1 MSELNLTGDGN
12 NNASVPP
19 NPQDYLD
26 FLVSLL
32 QIIADGNSD
41 LRRVY
46 SLLQENLTKLD
57 DTFINILRYWAT
69 TTWSEVQPEQ
79 ALIIAA
85 AIVNFSNLIRSF
97 PYGNIAINLEIAIAG
112 CEVVAPI
119 LTRETFPEFWAITQN
134 MLGAIY
140 RIRIAGD
147 RAQNIEH
154 AIACYQN
161 ALQVRTQIAF
171 PELWA
176 ETQNNLGN
184 AYNERILGE
193 RAENV
198 EIAIT
203 CLLAALKV
211 RTRTAFP
218 VEWATTQNNLGIGYY
233 NRLNGDRAQNLEQA
247 IVYYQNALQI
257 RTQTDFSEKWA
268 ETQNNL
274 ANAYGERIKGDRAE
288 NIEAAITAFQA
299 ALQIYTRSSYPQD
312 WAMIQNNLGEAYR
325 DRINGNPTEN
335 LLTAISAYEAALQV
349 YTRSNFPQQWAIV
362 QNNQG
367 IAYYSLQDGDRAL
380 NLEQA
385 ISCYHN
391 ALQVRTQT
399 DFPENWA
406 ETQNNLGNAY
416 SERISGS
423 REENLDLA
431 ISAYQAALQVHTRE
445 AFSQEW
451 AKTHNNLALVY
462 RDRGQSFEAITCLQ
476 SALEV
481 YTPTTFPVE
490 CLVSGRNLGNIAYTI
505 KDWDRAIE
513 GYSVAIEAVEQSRSW
528 VNTDKR
534 RQEVLGAAIDV
545 YAKIVQVHIN
555 TAQCNRALEYI
566 ERSKTRNLVELLA
579 NKNLYP
585 KSDLYPRPEDYQ
597 KICDQIDQFR
607 QGIPAKQRQLEI
619 ILGSRES
626 EARNIAYQ
634 QLQNELNRL
643 QKQRDNILADINK
656 VDPSF
661 KFTQQVETIAFSD
674 VQSLIDD
681 RSAIIEWY
689 ITDDK
694 ILTFIITR
702 HSPQPK
708 VIQSS
713 AEDLSTLLKRVSA
726 YLRLY
731 YRKDN
736 KKWWR
741 NQLEFRLQN
750 LAEIL
755 HIDEIISHI
764 PAECDRLILI
774 PHRFLHLLPLH
785 ALPLG
790 NKQLDNG
797 QRKQNCLLDKF
808 TRGVGYAPSC
818 QLLQLSQN
826 QQRPNFSQLFAI
838 QNPTGDLSYT
848 NLEVETIGSFFTESQ
863 VLVKPEATKAA
874 LNNNNN
880 FKSAHC
886 CHFSCHGDFNLA
898 SPLESALILADY
910 ERLTLAEIFALTL
923 NQCRLITLSACE
935 TGIADPTS
943 ISDEYISLPSG
954 FLYAGSPS
962 VVSSLWT
969 VNDLPT
975 ALLMIKFYQNLH
987 IGVSVAVSLN
997 QARCWLRDVTKIQ
1010 LEEWIAKHQLKLD
1023 LTLKMQLRRRF
1034 QNMPDNAQ
1042 PFQSPFYWAAFCAIG
1057 L

>member
-1 MSELNLTGDGN
+1 MPFST
-12 NNASVPP
+12 
-19 NPQDYLD
+19 QDYIN
-26 FLVSLL
+26 FLLSVL
-32 QIIADGNSD
+32 QLTADDNSD
-41 LRRVY
+41 LPRVY

-57 DTFINILRYWAT
+57 ETFINILRDWAT
-69 TTWSEVQPEQ
+69 ITWSRVQPQE
-79 ALIIAA
+79 ALIIAV
-85 AIVNFSNLIRSF
+85 AIANFSNLIRSF
-97 PYGNIAINLEIAIAG
+97 PHGNIATNLEIAIAG

-119 LTRETFPEFWAITQN
+119 LTREAFPEFWATTQN
-134 MLGAIY
+134 ILGVVY

-147 RAQNIEH
+147 RAQNIEQ
-154 AIACYQN
+154 AIACYEN
-161 ALQVRTQIAF
+161 ALQVRTQAAF

-184 AYNERILGE
+184 GYNERILGE
-193 RAENV
+193 RAENI
-198 EIAIT
+198 EAAIT
-203 CLLAALKV
+203 CFQAALQV
-211 RTRTAFP
+211 RTPTALP
-218 VEWATTQNNLGIGYY
+218 VAWATTQNNLGIGYY
-233 NRLNGDRAQNLEQA
+233 NRLNGNRAQNLEQA
-247 IVYYQNALQI
+247 IICYHNALQI
-257 RTQTDFSEKWA
+257 RTQTDFPEKWA

-288 NIEAAITAFQA
+288 NIEAAITALEA
-299 ALQIYTRSSYPQD
+299 ALQVYTHSSFPQD
-312 WAMIQNNLGEAYR
+312 WAMLQNNLGESYR

-335 LLTAISAYEAALQV
+335 LLAAISVYEAALQV
-349 YTRSNFPQQWAIV
+349 YTRQGFPEQWAIV
-362 QNNQG
+362 QNNLG
-367 IAYYSLQDGDRAL
+367 IAYYSLQDSHRAD
-380 NLEQA
+380 NLERA

-416 SERISGS
+416 SERIFGS
-423 REENLDLA
+423 REENLDLS
-431 ISAYQAALQVHTRE
+431 ISAYEAALQVHTRA

-462 RDRGQSFEAITCLQ
+462 GDRGQSYEAITNLR

-490 CLVSGRNLGNIAYTI
+490 CLVSGRNLGNTAYTI
-505 KDWDRAIE
+505 ENWDMAIE

-545 YAKIVQVHIN
+545 YAKMVQTHTN
-555 TAQCNRALEYI
+555 TAQCDRALEYV

-585 KSDLYPRPEDYQ
+585 KSDLYLGREDYQ
-597 KICDQIDQFR
+597 TICAQIDQLR
-607 QGIPAKQRQLEI
+607 QEIPAKQRQLEI
-619 ILGSRES
+619 ILASQQS
-626 EARNIAYQ
+626 EAKNQGYQ
-634 QLQNELNRL
+634 QLQNELNQL
-643 QKQRDNILADINK
+643 QQQQDNLLADINK
-656 VDPSF
+656 VDSSF
-661 KFTQQVETIAFSD
+661 KFTQKVATIPFKEI
-674 VQSLIDD
+674 QSLIDH
-681 RSAIIEWY
+681 RSTIIEWY

-702 HSPQPK
+702 HHPQPT

-713 AEDLSTLLKRVSA
+713 AEDVSNLLKRISA

-731 YRKDN
+731 YRKDK

-741 NQLEFRLQN
+741 NQLEARLQN
-750 LAEIL
+750 IAEIL

-764 PAECDRLILI
+764 PPECDRLILI

-790 NKQLDNG
+790 NKQQENA
-797 QRKQNCLLDKF
+797 QTQQNCLLDKF
-808 TRGVGYAPSC
+808 PRGVGYAPSC
-818 QLLQLSQN
+818 QLLQLSHN

-838 QNPTGDLSYT
+838 QNPRGDLSYT
-848 NLEVETIGSFFTESQ
+848 DLEVATIGSFFAETQ
-863 VLVKPEATKAA
+863 VLVKQEATKAA
-874 LNNNNN
+874 LNDNHN

-898 SPLESALILADY
+898 SPLESALILANE
-910 ERLTLAEIFALTL
+910 ERLTLAEIFALSL

-935 TGIADPTS
+935 TGIADPTN

-969 VNDLPT
+969 VNDLST
-975 ALLMIKFYQNLH
+975 ALLMIKFYQKLRTN
-987 IGVSVAVSLN
+987 VSVAISLN
-997 QARCWLRDVTKIQ
+997 QAQQWLRDVTKIQ
-1010 LEEWIAKHQLKLD
+1010 LEEWITKHQLNLNS
-1023 LTLKMQLRRRF
+1023 TLRMQQRRLF
-1034 QNMPDNAQ
+1034 YQKPDDFQ

-1057 L
+1057 QS

>member
-1 MSELNLTGDGN
+1 
-12 NNASVPP
+12 
-19 NPQDYLD
+19 
-26 FLVSLL
+26 
-32 QIIADGNSD
+32 
-41 LRRVY
+41 
-46 SLLQENLTKLD
+46 
-57 DTFINILRYWAT
+57 
-69 TTWSEVQPEQ
+69 
-79 ALIIAA
+79 
-85 AIVNFSNLIRSF
+85 
-97 PYGNIAINLEIAIAG
+97 
-112 CEVVAPI
+112 
-119 LTRETFPEFWAITQN
+119 
-134 MLGAIY
+134 
-140 RIRIAGD
+140 
-147 RAQNIEH
+147 
-154 AIACYQN
+154 
-161 ALQVRTQIAF
+161 
-171 PELWA
+171 
-176 ETQNNLGN
+176 
-184 AYNERILGE
+184 
-193 RAENV
+193 
-198 EIAIT
+198 
-203 CLLAALKV
+203 
-211 RTRTAFP
+211 
-218 VEWATTQNNLGIGYY
+218 
-233 NRLNGDRAQNLEQA
+233 
-247 IVYYQNALQI
+247 
-257 RTQTDFSEKWA
+257 
-268 ETQNNL
+268 
-274 ANAYGERIKGDRAE
+274 
-288 NIEAAITAFQA
+288 
-299 ALQIYTRSSYPQD
+299 
-312 WAMIQNNLGEAYR
+312 MIQNNLGESYR
-325 DRINGNPTEN
+325 DRINGNPIEN

-349 YTRSNFPQQWAIV
+349 YTRSNFPEQWAIV

-367 IAYYSLQDGDRAL
+367 IAYYSLQDGDACGGLRLRAL

-385 ISCYHN
+385 ISCYQN

-513 GYSVAIEAVEQSRSW
+513 GYSVAIKAVEQSRSW

-555 TAQCNRALEYI
+555 TAQHNRALEYV

-585 KSDLYPRPEDYQ
+585 KSDLYPSPEDYQ
-597 KICDQIDQFR
+597 KICNQIDQFR
-607 QGIPAKQRQLEI
+607 QEIPAKQRQLEI

-626 EARNIAYQ
+626 EARNIAYR
-634 QLQNELNRL
+634 QLQNELDQL

-656 VDPSF
+656 VDSSF
-661 KFTQQVETIAFSD
+661 KFTQQVETIPFSD

-702 HSPQPK
+702 HSPQPE

-713 AEDLSTLLKRVSA
+713 AEDLNALLKRVSA

-731 YRKDN
+731 YRKDH

-741 NQLEFRLQN
+741 NQLESRLQN

-764 PAECDRLILI
+764 PAECDRLIII

-785 ALPLG
+785 ALPLS
-790 NKQLDNG
+790 NKQLENG

-848 NLEVETIGSFFTESQ
+848 NLEVETIRSFFTETQ

-886 CHFSCHGDFNLA
+886 CHFSCHGDFDLA
-898 SPLESALILADY
+898 SPLESALILADN

-975 ALLMIKFYQNLH
+975 ALLMIKFYQNLRA
-987 IGVSVAVSLN
+987 GVSVAVSLN
-997 QARCWLRDVTKIQ
+997 QAQQWLRNVTKIQ
-1010 LEEWIAKHQLKLD
+1010 LEEWITEHQLKLD
-1023 LTLKMQLRRRF
+1023 FTLRMQLRRRF

-1042 PFQSPFYWAAFCAIG
+1042 PFESSFYWAAFCAIRQ
-1057 L
+1057 

>member
-1 MSELNLTGDGN
+1 MSELNSAEDGSN
-12 NNASVPP
+12 NTSVSP
-19 NPQDYLD
+19 NPQDYVD
-26 FLVSLL
+26 FIVAALLVTD
-32 QIIADGNSD
+32 DGSD
-41 LRRVY
+41 LERVY
-46 SLLQENLTKLD
+46 SLLQKNLNKLD
-57 DTFINILRYWAT
+57 NAFVNILRYWSAN
-69 TTWSEVQPEQ
+69 TWSVVQPEQ
-79 ALIIAA
+79 ALVIAV

-119 LTRETFPEFWAITQN
+119 LTHEAFPEFWATTQN
-134 MLGAIY
+134 MLGAVY

-147 RAQNIEH
+147 RTQNLEQ

-161 ALQVRTQIAF
+161 ALQVRTQTAF

-193 RAENV
+193 RAKNV

-203 CLLAALKV
+203 CFQAALKV

-233 NRLNGDRAQNLEQA
+233 NRLNGDRAENLEQA
-247 IVYYQNALQI
+247 IICYQNALQI
-257 RTQTDFSEKWA
+257 RTQTDFPEKWA

-299 ALQIYTRSSYPQD
+299 ALHIYTRSSYPQD

-335 LLTAISAYEAALQV
+335 LLTAISAYEAALQI

-367 IAYYSLQDGDRAL
+367 IAYYSLQDGDRTL
-380 NLEQA
+380 NLERA

-431 ISAYQAALQVHTRE
+431 ISAYQEALQVHTRE
-445 AFSQEW
+445 AFSKEW

-462 RDRGQSFEAITCLQ
+462 RDRGQSFEAITHLH

-490 CLVSGRNLGNIAYTI
+490 CLVCGRNFGNIAYTI

-555 TAQCNRALEYI
+555 TAQCNRALEYV

-585 KSDLYPRPEDYQ
+585 KSDLYPRSENYQ
-597 KICDQIDQFR
+597 KICNQIDQLR
-607 QGIPAKQRQLEI
+607 QTIPAKQRQLEI
-619 ILGSRES
+619 ILASRES
-626 EARNIAYQ
+626 EAKNNAYQ
-634 QLQNELNRL
+634 QLQNELNQL

-656 VDPSF
+656 VDSNF
-661 KFTQQVETIAFSD
+661 KFTQQVETIPFNH
-674 VQSLIDD
+674 VQSLIDE

-689 ITDDK
+689 ITDEK

-702 HSPQPK
+702 HSPQPE

-731 YRKDN
+731 YRKDH

-741 NQLEFRLQN
+741 NQLESRLQN
-750 LAEIL
+750 IAEIL
-755 HIDEIISHI
+755 HIDEIISNI

-790 NKQLDNG
+790 NKQLENE

-808 TRGVGYAPSC
+808 PRGVGYAPSC

-826 QQRPNFSQLFAI
+826 QQRPNFTQLFAI

-848 NLEVETIGSFFTESQ
+848 NLEVETIGSFFAETQ
-863 VLVKPEATKAA
+863 VLVKQKATKAA
-874 LNNNNN
+874 LNGNNN

-886 CHFSCHGDFNLA
+886 CHFSCHADFNLA
-898 SPLESALILADY
+898 SPLESALILANN

-954 FLYAGSPS
+954 FLYAGTPS

-969 VNDLPT
+969 VNDLST
-975 ALLMIKFYQNLH
+975 ALLMVKFYQNLGA
-987 IGVSVAVSLN
+987 GVSVAVSLN
-997 QARCWLRDVTKIQ
+997 QAQLWLRDVTKIH
-1010 LEEWIAKHQLKLD
+1010 LEEWITEHQLKLD
-1023 LTLKMQLRRRF
+1023 FTLRMQLRRRF
-1034 QNMPDNAQ
+1034 QNMPDDAQ

-1057 L
+1057 N

>member
-1 MSELNLTGDGN
+1 
-12 NNASVPP
+12 
-19 NPQDYLD
+19 
-26 FLVSLL
+26 
-32 QIIADGNSD
+32 
-41 LRRVY
+41 
-46 SLLQENLTKLD
+46 
-57 DTFINILRYWAT
+57 
-69 TTWSEVQPEQ
+69 
-79 ALIIAA
+79 
-85 AIVNFSNLIRSF
+85 
-97 PYGNIAINLEIAIAG
+97 
-112 CEVVAPI
+112 
-119 LTRETFPEFWAITQN
+119 
-134 MLGAIY
+134 ML
-140 RIRIAGD
+140 
-147 RAQNIEH
+147 
-154 AIACYQN
+154 
-161 ALQVRTQIAF
+161 
-171 PELWA
+171 
-176 ETQNNLGN
+176 
-184 AYNERILGE
+184 
-193 RAENV
+193 
-198 EIAIT
+198 
-203 CLLAALKV
+203 
-211 RTRTAFP
+211 
-218 VEWATTQNNLGIGYY
+218 
-233 NRLNGDRAQNLEQA
+233 
-247 IVYYQNALQI
+247 
-257 RTQTDFSEKWA
+257 
-268 ETQNNL
+268 
-274 ANAYGERIKGDRAE
+274 
-288 NIEAAITAFQA
+288 
-299 ALQIYTRSSYPQD
+299 
-312 WAMIQNNLGEAYR
+312 
-325 DRINGNPTEN
+325 
-335 LLTAISAYEAALQV
+335 
-349 YTRSNFPQQWAIV
+349 
-362 QNNQG
+362 
-367 IAYYSLQDGDRAL
+367 
-380 NLEQA
+380 
-385 ISCYHN
+385 YHN

-416 SERISGS
+416 SERIYGS

-445 AFSQEW
+445 AFSKEW

-462 RDRGQSFEAITCLQ
+462 RDRRQSFEAITHLR

-481 YTPTTFPVE
+481 YTPTTFPIE
-490 CLVSGRNLGNIAYTI
+490 CLVCGRNLGNTAYTI

-513 GYSVAIEAVEQSRSW
+513 GYSVAIKAVEQSRNW

-534 RQEVLGAAIDV
+534 RQEVLGATIDV
-545 YAKIVQVHIN
+545 YAKMVQVRIN
-555 TAQCNRALEYI
+555 TAQCDCALEYV
-566 ERSKTRNLVELLA
+566 ERSKTRNLVELLV

-585 KSDLYPRPEDYQ
+585 KSDLYPKQEDYQ
-597 KICDQIDQFR
+597 KICNQIDQLR
-607 QGIPAKQRQLEI
+607 QEIPTKQRQLEI

-626 EARNIAYQ
+626 EARNNANQ

-643 QKQRDNILADINK
+643 HRQRDDILADINK

-661 KFTQQVETIAFSD
+661 KFTKQVETIPFSD

-694 ILTFIITR
+694 FLTFIITR
-702 HSPQPK
+702 HSPQPE

-713 AEDLSTLLKRVSA
+713 GEDLKALLKRVSA

-741 NQLEFRLQN
+741 NQLESRLQN

-790 NKQLDNG
+790 NKQLENG

-808 TRGVGYAPSC
+808 PRGVGYAPSC

-848 NLEVETIGSFFTESQ
+848 NLEVETIGSFFAETQ
-863 VLVKPEATKAA
+863 ILAKQEATKAA
-874 LNNNNN
+874 LNDNN

-898 SPLESALILADY
+898 SPLESALILAY
-910 ERLTLAEIFALTL
+910 HEQLTLAEIFALSL

-969 VNDLPT
+969 VNDLST
-975 ALLMIKFYQNLH
+975 ALLMIKFYQDLCA
-987 IGVSVAVSLN
+987 GVSVAISLN
-997 QARCWLRDVTKIQ
+997 QAQRWLRNVTKIQ
-1010 LEEWIAKHQLKLD
+1010 LEEWIAEHQLRLD
-1023 LTLKMQLRRRF
+1023 FTLRMQLRRRF
-1034 QNMPDNAQ
+1034 QNMPDDAR
-1042 PFQSPFYWAAFCAIG
+1042 PFQSAFYWGAFCAIG
-1057 L
+1057 Q

>member
-1 MSELNLTGDGN
+1 MSELNFTGDGN

-19 NPQDYLD
+19 NPQNYLD

-41 LRRVY
+41 LRRVH

-57 DTFINILRYWAT
+57 DTFINILRYWAII
-69 TTWSEVQPEQ
+69 TWSEVQPEE

-97 PYGNIAINLEIAIAG
+97 PYGNIATNLEIALAG

-119 LTRETFPEFWAITQN
+119 LTREAFPEFWATTQN
-134 MLGAIY
+134 MLGAVY

-147 RAQNIEH
+147 RAQNIEQ
-154 AIACYQN
+154 AIAYYQN
-161 ALQVRTQIAF
+161 ALQVRTQTTF

-203 CLLAALKV
+203 CFQAALKV
-211 RTRTAFP
+211 RTRTAFS

-257 RTQTDFSEKWA
+257 RTQTNFPEKWA

-288 NIEAAITAFQA
+288 NIEAAITAFLA

-312 WAMIQNNLGEAYR
+312 WAMIQNNLGESYR
-325 DRINGNPTEN
+325 DRINGNPIEN

-367 IAYYSLQDGDRAL
+367 IAYYSLQNGDRAL

-385 ISCYHN
+385 ISCYQN

-406 ETQNNLGNAY
+406 ETQNNLGNTY
-416 SERISGS
+416 SERIFGS
-423 REENLDLA
+423 RDENLDLA

-513 GYSVAIEAVEQSRSW
+513 GYSVAIKAVEQSRSW

-545 YAKIVQVHIN
+545 YAKMVQVQIN
-555 TAQCNRALEYI
+555 TAQCNRALEYV
-566 ERSKTRNLVELLA
+566 ERSKTRNLVELLV

-585 KSDLYPRPEDYQ
+585 KSDLYPRSEDYQ
-597 KICDQIDQFR
+597 KICNQIDQFR
-607 QGIPAKQRQLEI
+607 QEIPAKQRQLEI
-619 ILGSRES
+619 ILGSRDS
-626 EARNIAYQ
+626 EARNNAYQ
-634 QLQNELNRL
+634 QLQNELDRL
-643 QKQRDNILADINK
+643 QKQRDNILVDINK
-656 VDPSF
+656 VDSSF
-661 KFTQQVETIAFSD
+661 KFTQQVETIPFSD

-681 RSAIIEWY
+681 RTAIIEWY

-702 HSPQPK
+702 HSPQPE

-713 AEDLSTLLKRVSA
+713 TEDLNALLKRVSA

-741 NQLEFRLQN
+741 NQLESRLQN
-750 LAEIL
+750 LAGIL

-764 PAECDRLILI
+764 PAECNRLILI

-808 TRGVGYAPSC
+808 PRGVGYAPSC

-838 QNPTGDLSYT
+838 QNPTDDLSYT
-848 NLEVETIGSFFTESQ
+848 NLEVESIRSFFTETKI
-863 VLVKPEATKAA
+863 LVKQKATKAA

-898 SPLESALILADY
+898 SPLESALILANN
-910 ERLTLAEIFALTL
+910 ERLTLAEIFALSL

-935 TGIADPTS
+935 TGIADPTD
-943 ISDEYISLPSG
+943 ITDEYISFPSG
-954 FLYAGSPS
+954 FLYVGTPS

-969 VNDLPT
+969 VNDLST
-975 ALLMIKFYQNLH
+975 ALLMIRFYQN
-987 IGVSVAVSLN
+987 IRAGVSVAVGLN
-997 QARCWLRDVTKIQ
+997 QAQQWLRNMTKIQ
-1010 LEEWIAKHQLKLD
+1010 LKEWITVHHSRLD
-1023 LTLKMQLRRRF
+1023 FTLRMQLRRRF
-1034 QNMPDNAQ
+1034 HNMPDNAR
-1042 PFQSPFYWAAFCAIG
+1042 PFHSPFYWAAFCAIG
-1057 L
+1057 Q